1 MLNQPPT
8 SSPYTTITPL
18 SSSNS
23 ATLLPINM
31 LPSSIQQQ
39 SPQQQQYSSPI
50 FMNYPMYK
58 GISPNPVD
66 GVLHL
71 EEGASLPSI
80 GILHPNRTLL
90 TDNNK
95 ACSKKKS
102 DKTTTTLKQEDNIKR
117 TMRGVVV
124 LDQNST
130 MTTANGGGSM
140 FNEKMKENTFDWK
153 IQQQNGNNYTLLIP
167 TTTGI
172 KVQESSPQVQL
183 NFNMNPYSSSVV
195 SNNNGQTVQQQQQFN
210 SNGNNNNSRV
220 VRNTTSQLSQSQK
233 LPSISEWFKDGNVVC
248 RPSQQMTTA
257 TQPGINSAQQP
268 QQNQPQQQQIQSPP
282 PSQPTHVHRNQES
295 TQPSQVIQ
303 SKSLWKFHQQQI
315 PSMALDSQ
323 NNRIN
328 NIVVPTT
335 TCENS
340 NNNTMSDHNI
350 NTGASTTKASLS
362 ENMQVGVT
370 VDEKKKVKRGKAP
383 VRIDTMSNKVNPSM
397 YTNSNNIA
405 TSSCMDTSNDFQTVN
420 TTTITEPTHAT
431 SKSDPNIVLVIENVD
446 SIKQYIAEKEQAQQ
460 QYASS
465 SNHSRRI
472 SAKEVWNSIAAAAV
486 ETKSLIENKIKKQ
499 HKMRTMSPLSI
510 GSPSLTQAIFEKL
523 TLDDSS
529 AAGNMTQTNHN
540 TLSPAYNGKQ
550 QQLQTQY
557 LNNSDTTLNSHNNGG
572 GRLGRNEFVDFS
584 KGEHEI
590 QRKTRGEKV
599 YKFKMIKF

>member
-18 SSSNS
+18 SSPNS

-39 SPQQQQYSSPI
+39 SPQQYSSPI
-50 FMNYPMYK
+50 YMNYPMCN

-80 GILHPNRTLL
+80 GELHPNRTLL

-102 DKTTTTLKQEDNIKR
+102 VDKTTTTLKQEDNIKR

-130 MTTANGGGSM
+130 MTTTNGGSM

-195 SNNNGQTVQQQQQFN
+195 SNNNGQTVQQQQFN
-210 SNGNNNNSRV
+210 SNNNNNSRV

-323 NNRIN
+323 NNRTN

-340 NNNTMSDHNI
+340 NTMSDHNI

-383 VRIDTMSNKVNPSM
+383 VRIDTMSNKVNPLM

-405 TSSCMDTSNDFQTVN
+405 TSSCMDTSNDFQPQTAVN

-486 ETKSLIENKIKKQ
+486 ETKSLIDNKIKKQ